1 MSQTNIVMYMEEELS
16 IDKLESILL
25 KFNAKNQISS
35 WAMEQFN
42 SWIWVNYYIL
52 KHHDEIRNI
61 WCDISK
67 DMVKDVEQTINVKTA
82 LFIQP
87 SRDRNAVFFALSFCK
102 EIYTILDTNKN
113 VFLYHGD
120 SGFFANEEIANLQ
133 FMNTQQFYDS
143 RFANNAVAESI
154 IECLNDEVTGGIEC
168 VEEEGGWD
176 GEELQYID
184 LFRNLFKMREQLR
197 VVVKSINNTVSFN
210 AKIIDVDELILRLLD
225 VDDDKLLISA
235 GDQNRDYP
243 INSWWWHLD
252 QVEAGILKVHVKEG
266 VVIYQGQII
275 LI

>member
-16 IDKLESILL
+16 TEKLENILL
-25 KFNAKNQISS
+25 EFNAKNQISS
-35 WAMEQFN
+35 WAMERSN
-42 SWIWVNYYIL
+42 SWIWVKYYIL
-52 KHHDEIRNI
+52 KHHDEIRDI

-67 DMVKDVEQTINVKTA
+67 DMVKDVEQTTNVKTA
-82 LFIQP
+82 FFIQP

-113 VFLYHGD
+113 VFLYHGA

-143 RFANNAVAESI
+143 RFANNAIVESI
-154 IECLNDEVTGGIEC
+154 IECLNNEVTGGIEC

-184 LFRNLFKMREQLR
+184 LFRNLFKMREQLQ
-197 VVVKSINNTVSFN
+197 VLVKSINNTALFN
-210 AKIIDVDELILRLLD
+210 AKIIDIDKLILRLLD
-225 VDDDKLLISA
+225 IDDEKLLISA

-252 QVEAGILKVHVKEG
+252 QVKSGVLKVHVEEG
-266 VVIYQGQII
+266 FVIYQGQIV